1 MNISYYKLE
10 MDSYLCYYRCIRS
23 SVIAF
28 FVLDGKQERRCGLY
42 SILLLREIQGSD
54 SRICDYAQLSGYE
67 VMEAELSSVAEYEEL
82 VQQADII
89 LMECKAEQFCFEICR
104 QIREMTGKP
113 IIVLSECN
121 EEWEKIKMFQSGA
134 DDYLVIPYLQAE
146 LMARIRAHIERYK
159 RLTRPFGLIEI
170 RELKIDAFSRR
181 VTLRGKHI
189 SMRLKE
195 FDILLFLAQHPNQVM
210 TKEQIYM
217 TVWKEESGDGIYNTV
232 AVHVKRIREKIEED
246 VENPKY
252 IETVWGIG
260 YRFLG

>member
-1 MNISYYKLE
+1 MNVSYYKLE
-10 MDSYLCYYRCIRS
+10 MTGYLCYYRCIRS

-28 FVLDGKQERRCGLY
+28 LLGVDERRCGLY
-42 SILLLREIQGSD
+42 SILLLHEMEGCY
-54 SRICDYAQLSGYE
+54 SRICDYAQLGGYE
-67 VMEAELSSVAEYEEL
+67 VMEAELSFVGEYEGM

-89 LMECKAEQFCFEICR
+89 LMECRAEERCFEICR
-104 QIREMTGKP
+104 QIRDMTGKP
-113 IIVLSECN
+113 IVVLSECN

-134 DDYLVIPYLQAE
+134 DDYIVIPYLQAE

-159 RLTRPFGLIEI
+159 RLTRPFGFIEI
-170 RELKIDAFSRR
+170 RELKIDAFSRQ
-181 VTLRGKHI
+181 VTLRGKRI

-195 FDILLFLAQHPNQVM
+195 FDVLLFLAQHPNQVM

-217 TVWKEESGDGIYNTV
+217 TVWKEELGDGIYNTV

-246 VENPKY
+246 AENPKY

>member
-1 MNISYYKLE
+1 MKVSYYKLE
-10 MDSYLCYYRCIRS
+10 LGRYLCYYRCIKS

-28 FVLDGKQERRCGLY
+28 LMGVNERRCGLY
-42 SILLLREIQGSD
+42 SILLLHEIQGSH
-54 SRICDYAQLSGYE
+54 SRLCDYAQLSGYE
-67 VMEAELSSVAEYEEL
+67 VMEAELGSVGEYEGL
-82 VQQADII
+82 VQRADII
-89 LMECKAEQFCFEICR
+89 LMECRAEERCFEICR

-113 IIVLSECN
+113 IVVLSECN

-134 DDYLVIPYLQAE
+134 DDYMVIPYMQAE

-170 RELKIDAFSRR
+170 RELKIDAFSRQ
-181 VTLRGKHI
+181 VMLRGKRI

-195 FDILLFLAQHPNQVM
+195 FDVLLFLAQHPNQVM

-217 TVWKEESGDGIYNTV
+217 TVWKEELGDGIYNTV